1 MSIITIILIIII
13 PSGSLSSLSCEME
26 IHFFIRRTADHHAS
40 GIVVKVWSRYKDEW
54 AIVSAWPSGVAGSQE
69 LKRSG
74 GEP

>member
-1 MSIITIILIIII
+1 
-13 PSGSLSSLSCEME
+13 ME

-40 GIVVKVWSRYKDEW
+40 GIVFKVWSRYKDEW